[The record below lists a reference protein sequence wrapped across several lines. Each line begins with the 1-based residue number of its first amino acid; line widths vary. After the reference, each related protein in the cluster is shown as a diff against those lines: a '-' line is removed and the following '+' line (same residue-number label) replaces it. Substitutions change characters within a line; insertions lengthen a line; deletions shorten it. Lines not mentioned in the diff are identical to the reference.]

1 MKFLNETIHIPNNK
15 HKMQCNA
22 MQNKWNGMYQMK
34 MNNEG
39 SCVCYKMLD
48 MKIK

>member
-1 MKFLNETIHIPNNK
+1 
-15 HKMQCNA
+15 MQCHA
-22 MQNKWNGMYQMK
+22 MPCKINGMYQMK

-39 SCVCYKMLD
+39 SYVCYKMLD